1 MTILKRSA
9 IVLMAAG
16 VPLVLI
22 LYLHPIRSQQPAAP
36 SKPHKI
42 IVSWEKIPHTVSY
55 NVYRRSYRVESYTKV
70 GNSDTNTYED
80 PTVQSGE
87 RYCYVITST
96 DSKGKESARSREI
109 CQTVPLP

>member
-9 IVLMAAG
+9 IALLAAG
-16 VPLVLI
+16 VSLVLI
-22 LYLHPIRSQQPAAP
+22 LYLHPTRSQQALAP

-42 IVSWEKIPHTVSY
+42 TVNWEKVPHAVSY
-55 NVYRRSYRVESYTKV
+55 NVYRRSYWVESYTKV

-80 PTVQSGE
+80 PIVQSGE
-87 RYCYVITST
+87 RYCYVVTSI
-96 DSKGKESARSREI
+96 DSKGKESSRSREI